1 MDAQL
6 LAQEINLLPTTSS
19 PSIPEDIRQ
28 IIVPTKQ
35 EAARILSIFQTS
47 CQDIPSNTNMF
58 DGNPVAQKYSFLY
71 SLGPQFD
78 EDESFGRPRG
88 GGGNHQTESQAGC
101 EIWVS
106 PSEGEIQSVMGYKLP
121 RKQYPS
127 EDLRLG
133 YAERS
138 WNFLPKDKQEWYDKE
153 YHPAWNAVEDSLE
166 IKVDQSIDLQYL
178 YTDPSSR
185 SQGHGCRL
193 VEKLKEISEES
204 GCPIW
209 LGAHNEGARRFYS
222 DKAGFKR
229 GSTVDMKLN
238 DGKSTGITAFTY
250 IPTTYNPSEDTAND
264 GPIEEPLWAEDILLV
279 PEPED

>member
-47 CQDIPSNTNMF
+47 CQDK
-58 DGNPVAQKYSFLY
+58 KYSFLH

-78 EDESFGRPRG
+78 EDESFCRSRG

-127 EDLRLG
+127 ADMRLG

-138 WNFLPKDKQEWYDKE
+138 WNFLPKDKQEWYDRE
-153 YHPAWNAVEDSLE
+153 DHPAWNAVEDSLE

-178 YTDPSSR
+178 YTDLSSR
-185 SQGHGCRL
+185 SQGHGSRL
-193 VEKLKEISEES
+193 VQKLKEISEES
-204 GCPIW
+204 GYPIW

-264 GPIEEPLWAEDILLV
+264 GPIEEPLWAEDIFLV